1 MALHQTGHG
10 HSHGAA
16 GEEPNTSVRAAFIHV
31 VGDLLQSVGVLIAS
45 YIIFFKVWV
54 VLRAKG
60 VLGAKEVLGTWGQ
73 QLQTAVARHRERQRG
88 LCARPAGPDGDLG

>member
-60 VLGAKEVLGTWGQ
+60 VLGAKGVLRTWGQ

-88 LCARPAGPDGDLG
+88 LCACPAGPDGDLG

>member
-1 MALHQTGHG
+1 MGLALHQTGHG

-31 VGDLLQSVGVLIAS
+31 VGDLLQSIGVLIAS

-54 VLRAKG
+54 VTGGKG
-60 VLGAKEVLGTWGQ
+60 DTGDMGTVASAMGKMEGTVSPCWCQWGFG
-73 QLQTAVARHRERQRG
+73 VG
-88 LCARPAGPDGDLG
+88 